1 MEHIVRGLAYMEH
14 IVRGLACP
22 TNQHFGVPAS
32 QMTLGDLCRFQADT
46 TMPDRWEGARADQIR
61 ATILL
66 QQPYMEHIVEARFR
80 RQLQLVHV
88 PIEPPRA
95 NILNGQKNLGLACRE
110 SGRVWRLP
118 GDAAAAAIPTAQPQ
132 TPCRGGGDRSMTC
145 ISVVPAPDAHEF
157 QPGTHHV
164 LNAAGGR
171 WADVLPPVCMS
182 AQRGITPVHNFER

>member
-1 MEHIVRGLAYMEH
+1 VTYVGSKQSRSCRIGGRVPGPVRSGPQYFFNN
-14 IVRGLACP
+14 P
-22 TNQHFGVPAS
+22 TWNTS
-32 QMTLGDLCRFQADT
+32 WRS
-46 TMPDRWEGARADQIR
+46 
-61 ATILL
+61 
-66 QQPYMEHIVEARFR
+66 YMEHIVEAHFR

-95 NILNGQKNLGLACRE
+95 KILNGQKNLGLACRE
-110 SGRVWRLP
+110 SGRVWRPP

-132 TPCRGGGDRSMTC
+132 TPCRGGSDRSMTC
-145 ISVVPAPDAHEF
+145 ISAVPAPDAHEF

-164 LNAAGGR
+164 LKAAGGR